1 MLENIS
7 QPTWLCCVLL
17 ETVTAITTD
26 LAEATLGFAVTQSSY
41 AYCTLLT
48 LSIACMYAAVYFER
62 KVAKVDWPL
71 SCVMRAF
78 NEAI

>member
-1 MLENIS
+1 MSRKKLTYCPDLENIS

-41 AYCTLLT
+41 A
-48 LSIACMYAAVYFER
+48 
-62 KVAKVDWPL
+62 
-71 SCVMRAF
+71 
-78 NEAI
+78 